1 MDNLI
6 IFVGAIV
13 GTLIVGSILGYY
25 TRQTI
30 AKKQAGTIEAKL
42 NKLISEAKN
51 EAKEKIIKAKEKATQ
66 ILEEVK
72 TQERDRQKQL
82 TRMEDRLLK
91 KEQNVEQKGNQL
103 EQNYATLKTKAQKVR
118 QLKDELTA
126 LQQEQIK
133 KLEKVARLTQEQA
146 KEELLSAAEKEHQQ
160 VLLERIKR
168 LEQEGQEEL
177 NKKAQRITALA
188 IQRYAASQASE
199 ITSTAVTLPSD
210 DLKGRIIGKEG
221 RNIKTLE
228 KLTGVEVLVDDTPG
242 AIIVSGFDPIRRQVA
257 KIALEKL
264 MLDGRIQPARIE
276 ETVEKANQ
284 EITEKINEAGEA
296 TVYDVGIVGLNPQL
310 IKLLGRL
317 RFRTSYGQNVLLHSV
332 EVAHLAGAIAS
343 ELGGDVET
351 SKKAGL
357 LHDIGKAVDHEIQGS
372 HVEIGRRILKKFE
385 IDEKIIEAMQAHHE
399 EYPFDSLESIIVQ
412 VADALSGA
420 RPGARKDTLEAYLKR
435 LEELENVANAFKGVE
450 KAYAI
455 QAGREIRVFVQP
467 NQVDDLGAY
476 KLAKNIANQIHQEL
490 NYPGEIKVNVI
501 RETRAIEYAR

>member
-1 MDNLI
+1 MNNLI
-6 IFVGAIV
+6 VFIGTIV

-30 AKKQAGTIEAKL
+30 ARKQAGTIEAKL
-42 NKLISEAKN
+42 NKLISQAKD
-51 EAKEKIIKAKEKATQ
+51 EAKETILKAKEKSSQ

-72 TQERDRQKQL
+72 EQERERQKQL
-82 TRMEDRLLK
+82 IRMEERLLR
-91 KEQNVEQKGNQL
+91 KEQILDQKTNQL
-103 EQNYATLKTKAQKVR
+103 EQEQVNLKTKVQKVKK
-118 QLKDELTA
+118 LKEELVK
-126 LQQEQIK
+126 LQQEQLK
-133 KLEKVARLTQEQA
+133 KLEKIARLSQEQA
-146 KEELLSAAEKEHQQ
+146 KIELLTAAEKEHQQ
-160 VLLERIKR
+160 ALLERIKR
-168 LEQEGQEEL
+168 LEQEGREEL
-177 NKKAQRITALA
+177 NKKAQKIIALA
-188 IQRYAASQASE
+188 MQRYAASQASE
-199 ITSTAVTLPSD
+199 ITSTAVSLPSD

-242 AIIVSGFDPIRRQVA
+242 AIIVSGFDPIRRQIA

-276 ETVEKANQ
+276 EAVEKAKQ
-284 EITEKINEAGEA
+284 EISQKIQEAGEA
-296 TVYDVGIVGLNPQL
+296 AVYDVGVAGLNPQL

-343 ELGGDVET
+343 ELGADVDIA
-351 SKKAGL
+351 KKAGL

-372 HVEIGRRILKKFE
+372 HVEIGKRILKKFE
-385 IDEKIIEAMQAHHE
+385 VDEKIIEAMQSHHE
-399 EYPFDSLESIIVQ
+399 EYPFESLESIIVQ
-412 VADALSGA
+412 VGDAISGA

-435 LEELENVANAFKGVE
+435 LEELEKVANAFNGVE

-467 NQVDDLGAY
+467 EKIDDLGAY
-476 KLAKNIANQIHQEL
+476 KLAKDIANQIHQEL
-490 NYPGEIKVNVI
+490 KYPGEIKVNVI
-501 RETRAIEYAR
+501 RETRVVEYAR